1 MPAVKETEQFFD
13 ESVSIQ
19 ANSRGLILD
28 AK

>member
-1 MPAVKETEQFFD
+1 MPAIKETEQLFA